1 MRQPLSVST
10 KIWLS
15 LSILIIGYSISIAIG
30 FYLGRQT
37 EQRLHRVAG
46 YIYPAAKYSQAA
58 LSAFEEQVKQYKEA
72 VLIGEESYFESARGM
87 GKKVDESIRRV
98 AGLKGIDPRKLDEA
112 IILVNLSNAYTQSAQ
127 RFYPLLMENMIIETD
142 NHLLP
147 EQINQQALKL
157 SRMSNDLKTHLALFA
172 DSFSNELNAELAS
185 IRSISI
191 RHRYS
196 NLIVFLVVL
205 SVAVLFTSIIITRSV
220 IRPLGQTFMLEKAVE
235 QSMDGIVVADTAGS
249 IKFVN
254 NAWALMH
261 GYEPGELVDSH
272 ISLFHTKAQFN
283 DEFLSFN
290 NSAISK
296 GADAGEVGH
305 KRKDGST
312 FPAMM
317 TANVIREKTDKP
329 LRLVYFARDISEQ
342 KHYEEEL
349 RKAKEGAELAARAKS
364 NFLANISHEIR
375 TPMNGI
381 IGMVKLLLNS
391 RLDDEQHEFAEIIRQ
406 SADSLLLIIEDILD
420 FSKIEAG
427 KLAIEEIE
435 FDLVRTIEA
444 AGDVLAIKA
453 YQKQLDMF
461 NVIDPDTPTFLKGDP
476 HRLKQVLINLTG
488 NAIKFTQKGEVTIH
502 AEVLHENKFHATL
515 KFTISDTGI
524 GIPENRMDRLFKPFS
539 QVDSSTTREFGGTGL
554 GLVISKQIV
563 EMMGGEIG
571 VESTEGNGATFWFT
585 AVFKKQAGSDKRT
598 ARLPAG
604 IRDKKLLII
613 SDNERERL
621 ILSSYLSSWG
631 CRHQTAAEPG
641 QALSLLTSAAEDGRS
656 FDLAIIDASINNKE
670 GTIPL
675 DRSIKAD
682 ARIKRTL
689 LVHLTAYGRQNPDFS
704 IKNHF
709 AATLTKPLKR
719 SQLFNC
725 LMSLLF
731 DQPEVPDIDL
741 PPKRNAIPAPG
752 SGKHYASHSVLIV
765 EDNPVNQ
772 LLASR
777 ILEKLGFRVDIVNNG
792 REAILALETKVYN
805 IVLMDAQMPK
815 MDGIEATNII
825 RSPESNVIDHNIPI
839 IAVTA
844 HAMKGD
850 KERFLAAGMN
860 DYIAKPFRM
869 EQLYS
874 VITKYINRIGE

>member
-1 MRQPLSVST
+1 MRQPLNVST

-15 LSILIIGYSISIAIG
+15 LSILIIGYSISISIG

-72 VLIGEESYFESARGM
+72 VLIGDESYFDAARGM
-87 GKKVDESIRRV
+87 GEKVDMAIRRV
-98 AGLKGIDPRKLDEA
+98 AGLNGIPPHKLDEA
-112 IILVNLSNAYTQSAQ
+112 IILVNLSNAYTKSAQ
-127 RFYPLLMENMIIETD
+127 RFYPVLMENMLDETED
-142 NHLLP
+142 QVLP
-147 EQINQQALKL
+147 EQINQQAQEL
-157 SRMSNDLKTHLALFA
+157 SRLSTDLKKRLLLFA

-196 NLIVFLVVL
+196 NLIIFLVVL
-205 SVAVLFTSIIITRSV
+205 SVAVFFTSLIITRSV

-254 NAWALMH
+254 NAWAAMH
-261 GYEPGELVDSH
+261 GYKPKELGDSH
-272 ISLFHTKAQFN
+272 ISFFHTKAQFN
-283 DEFLSFN
+283 EDFLPFN
-290 NSAISK
+290 DRAISR
-296 GADAGEVGH
+296 GADSGEVGH

-349 RKAKEGAELAARAKS
+349 RKAKEAAELAATAKS
-364 NFLANISHEIR
+364 SFLANMSHEIR

-381 IGMVKLLLNS
+381 IGMAKLMLNS
-391 RLDDEQHEFAEIIRQ
+391 QLDDEQREFAEIIRQ
-406 SADSLLLIIEDILD
+406 SADSLLMIIEDILD
-420 FSKIEAG
+420 LSKIEAG
-427 KLAIEEIE
+427 KLAVEEIE

-444 AGDVLAIKA
+444 AGDVLAVKA

-461 NVIDPDTPTFLKGDP
+461 NIIEPDTPIFLIGDP
-476 HRLKQVLINLTG
+476 HRLKQILINLTG
-488 NAIKFTQKGEVTIH
+488 NAIKFTQEGEVTIH
-502 AEVLHENKFHATL
+502 AEVLHETDMQAIL

-524 GIPENRMDRLFKPFS
+524 GIPENRRDRLFKPFS
-539 QVDSSTTREFGGTGL
+539 QVDSSTTREYGGTGL

-571 VESTEGNGATFWFT
+571 VESTEGKGTTFWFT
-585 AVFKKQAGSDKRT
+585 AVFKKQAGIDKRT
-598 ARLPAG
+598 VKLPAG
-604 IRDKKLLII
+604 IREKRILII
-613 SDNERERL
+613 SDNTREL
-621 ILSSYLSSWG
+621 DILSSYLSSWG
-631 CRHQTAAEPG
+631 CRHQTTADSR
-641 QALSLLTSAAEDGRS
+641 QALSLLTNAAENGRP
-656 FDLAIIDASINNKE
+656 FDLAIIDAAINKE
-670 GTIPL
+670 GTTPL
-675 DRSIKAD
+675 DRLIKAD
-682 ARIKRTL
+682 SLVNRTR
-689 LVHLTAYGRQNPDFS
+689 LVHLTAYGRQSRDFS
-704 IKNHF
+704 TKNNF

-731 DQPEVPDIDL
+731 DEPEETDDMTL
-741 PPKRNAIPAPG
+741 PPQRNIMPVSCAEENF
-752 SGKHYASHSVLIV
+752 ASHRILIV

-792 REAILALETKVYN
+792 REAIHALETTAYD

-825 RSPESNVIDHNIPI
+825 RSPESNVIDHHIPI

-850 KERFLAAGMN
+850 KERFLSAGMN
-860 DYIAKPFRM
+860 DYVAKPFRM
-869 EQLYS
+869 EQLYT
-874 VITKYINRIGE
+874 VITKHLNRTNE